1 MQNTAQPGPEQP
13 QPGQPEQ
20 PKSEPPPDPAP
31 LPRRRRGPK
40 PMPVADLRE
49 CCVSVRLNTKELAA
63 LDASRALVKMQR
75 GEYLRHASLGVL
87 PPTIPAINREA
98 WADLARVCANLNQY
112 QHLLNAGEASG
123 HDPLVIDQLHDQVQQ
138 LRFAL
143 LGINPH
149 KEQEDAKDE
158 SGN

>member
-1 MQNTAQPGPEQP
+1 M
-13 QPGQPEQ
+13 
-20 PKSEPPPDPAP
+20 PA
-31 LPRRRRGPK
+31 
-40 PMPVADLRE
+40 ADLRE

-98 WADLARVCANLNQY
+98 WANLARVCANFNQY

-123 HDPLVIDQLHDQVQQ
+123 HDPLVIDQLREQVQQ
-138 LRFAL
+138 LRFSL

-149 KEQEDAKDE
+149 KEQEEAKDE